1 MAGGTSVTVGAHG
14 LSGIAAQSLLLLR
27 LRIIASKLIPERLQN
42 QRANKEKPRICLGLG
57 FFFFLGFFLVFFIFS
72 KVNHMIQGPA
82 WELWVF

>member
-1 MAGGTSVTVGAHG
+1 MTVGAHG

-57 FFFFLGFFLVFFIFS
+57 FFLLFFLGFFFSFFYF
-72 KVNHMIQGPA
+72 
-82 WELWVF
+82 F

>member
-1 MAGGTSVTVGAHG
+1 MTVGAHG

-57 FFFFLGFFLVFFIFS
+57 FFFIFFFFSF
-72 KVNHMIQGPA
+72 
-82 WELWVF
+82 FYFF